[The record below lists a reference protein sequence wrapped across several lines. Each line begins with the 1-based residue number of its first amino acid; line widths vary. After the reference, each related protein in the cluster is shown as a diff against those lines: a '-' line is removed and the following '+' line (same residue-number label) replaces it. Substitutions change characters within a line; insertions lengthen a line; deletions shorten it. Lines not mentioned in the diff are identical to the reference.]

1 MDELLLPNQQH
12 FERVC
17 DKMKKLLIKKQQIKH
32 EEPKEIINGLL
43 IGNYSYALNKK
54 YLSDHR
60 VTLVVSCLKI

>member
-32 EEPKEIINGLL
+32 EEPK
-43 IGNYSYALNKK
+43 
-54 YLSDHR
+54 
-60 VTLVVSCLKI
+60 